1 MKVVHIESGLG
12 NQMLSYCELLAL
24 RKMNPK
30 EKCYIE
36 TIIYGIR
43 DSHRTICQWNGYEL
57 EKIFGISENNI
68 RDFFTPESWDQI
80 LAEIRESRFWEKNWN
95 YPVYFTEIFR
105 KYGLSLVN
113 ARGDFEEGS
122 FLRKCEADYHG
133 WKNEL
138 KNSSFYRYLKK
149 VYYKAKEQ
157 QLIEKSADQASLFLQ
172 SDEDLF
178 TGQRLLFKYKGNGIE
193 KIDKEIKSAFRFPK
207 LRDDRDI
214 QLLRQ
219 IQETESVAVH
229 ARRGDMLSANG
240 YCYKNGYFRSAVRY
254 IKKHVERPVFLFFCD
269 PGSIA
274 WCRENQR
281 IFGLNMEK
289 DQIVFVDWHDGE
301 ESYRDMQ
308 LMAQCKHNIITNSSF
323 GWWGSYLNVYPNKIT
338 ISPDP
343 LINTVMW
350 M

>member
-24 RKMNPK
+24 RKMNPQDK
-30 EKCYIE
+30 FYIE
-36 TIIYGIR
+36 TIIYEIQ
-43 DSHRTICQWNGYEL
+43 DSHQTICQWNGYEL
-57 EKIFGISENNI
+57 ERIFGIKENNI
-68 RDFFTPESWDQI
+68 RELFLPKNWNQI
-80 LAEIRESRFWEKNWN
+80 LSEISASKFWERNWN
-95 YPVYFTEIFR
+95 YPVCFTEIFR
-105 KYGLSLVN
+105 KYGLPIINV
-113 ARGDFEEGS
+113 RGDFEERR
-122 FLRKCEADYHG
+122 FIRRCETDYYG
-133 WKNEL
+133 WKREL
-138 KNSSFYRYLKK
+138 KNSNIYRRVKK
-149 VYYKAKEQ
+149 AYYGTRER
-157 QLIEKSADQASLFLQ
+157 QLIEKSADQESLFFQ
-172 SDEDLF
+172 SEGNLF

-193 KIDKEIKSAFRFPK
+193 RIESEIKRVFRFPDF
-207 LRDDRDI
+207 RDERDI
-214 QLLRQ
+214 RLLQQ
-219 IQETESVAVH
+219 IKETESVAVH

-240 YCYKNGYFRSAVRY
+240 YCYKNGYFRSAVKY
-254 IKKHVERPVFLFFCD
+254 IKRNVEHPVFLFFCD

-281 IFGLNMEK
+281 IFGINVEK

-323 GWWGSYLNVYPNKIT
+323 GWWGSYLNEYSNKIT

-343 LINTVMW
+343 LINSTMW